1 MTQELKQAIELL
13 QYSTQ
18 ELVSFLEEKAIENP
32 LIQLE
37 HTNVKYIDLG
47 SDGFKKENHT
57 KMSATINNGLIK
69 SLSHLSIYKTI
80 YLCSF
85 L

>member
-18 ELVSFLEEKAIENP
+18 ELTSFLEAKATENP

-37 HTNVKYIDLG
+37 NTNIKYIDIRNDG
-47 SDGFKKENHT
+47 SKKVGR
-57 KMSATINNGLIK
+57 KLKNGTT
-69 SLSHLSIYKTI
+69 SNG
-80 YLCSF
+80 
-85 L
+85 